1 MLTRFSD
8 IDRTFAV
15 MDQLR
20 RRMDRL
26 FVEDEPVRSREALR
40 ANLADEAERLWG
52 RGSGPRLSLA
62 DAGASLVLKAELP
75 GFADKDVQL
84 SIHHDLL
91 TMTGERKV
99 EVPEGYY
106 MHRQERA
113 PIKFARTFTLPCK
126 VDPEKS
132 AAVLKDGIL
141 TLTLAKAPEAQ
152 PKPIV
157 VKVQ

>member
-20 RRMDRL
+20 RRMDRV
-26 FVEDEPVRSREALR
+26 FDDYEPARSREALR

-52 RGSGPRLSLA
+52 RGRGPRLSLA
-62 DAGASLVLKAELP
+62 DAGASLLLKAELP

-84 SIHHDLL
+84 SVHHDTL
-91 TMTGERKV
+91 TMTGERKLDA
-99 EVPEGYY
+99 PEGYY
-106 MHRQERA
+106 VHRQERA

-132 AAVLKDGIL
+132 MANLKDGVL
-141 TLTLAKAPEAQ
+141 TVTLAKAPEAQ
-152 PKPIV
+152 PKSIA